1 MVALI
6 FVIDKMSLLLL
17 VVRMVLLFD
26 DLILTFKEN

>member
-6 FVIDKMSLLLL
+6 FVIDKMRLLLL

>member
-6 FVIDKMSLLLL
+6 FAIDKMSLLLL
-17 VVRMVLLFD
+17 VVRMVFLFD